1 MTTNLH
7 NTELLSEA
15 DVTWEVFQNGDGLV
29 LRTRDGF
36 GKYLNFVTFGLSISN
51 LLRNKVTDANAWRIQ
66 AVYHDCNILSVQI
79 EFNNNN
85 EWVR

>member
-1 MTTNLH
+1 MTANI
-7 NTELLSEA
+7 NNQELLSEA
-15 DVTWEVFQNGDGLV
+15 GVTWEVFQMKNGLT
-29 LRTRDGF
+29 LRTKDGF

-66 AVYHDCNILSVQI
+66 AVYHDCNMLSVQI

-85 EWVR
+85 EWVV